1 MPYNPQIQ
9 DRSGEILA
17 QGMRAQSQGIAS
29 GIGSGI
35 QNFMKLEE
43 ERRKTTGAIQG
54 MLNDPYFQQQLAKDP
69 TMSAAA
75 AKIQSGKANLNDVQQ
90 FLGSLT
96 SMQFGRQQQMKDQQM
111 QMDRDR
117 LAMEQ
122 QNAVSTRAYQ
132 QGQLDAIRRKEEE
145 AKRISDAMAKT
156 FGSTIEETEE
166 ITPETKA
173 YLEEMGL
180 GADAAAPVIRRR
192 PPTSAEGM
200 RAYAATGAPITP
212 GVVESFGMLR
222 GEEMN
227 RARDA
232 TEREK
237 IERRAAD
244 AELRAQTA
252 EARMNISTDP
262 VIAQVE
268 KMLAQKLITEEQ
280 AQTKIM
286 DRIDFLNTRKVD
298 SMEKLAN
305 ALTGEGVGSNTGRS
319 TTRPGGTTGTTGTPA
334 VNRFLGQR

>member
-35 QNFMKLEE
+35 QNFMKMEE

-69 TMSAAA
+69 TMSATA

-200 RAYAATGAPITP
+200 RAYAATGAPITQ

-237 IERRAAD
+237 IQRQLDD
-244 AELRAQTA
+244 AQLRARTA
-252 EARMNISTDP
+252 EAKLGISQDDY
-262 VIAQVE
+262 IAQVE
-268 KMLAQKLITEEQ
+268 KMVDQGRMTQEEGDELIKARLQ
-280 AQTKIM
+280 
-286 DRIDFLNTRKVD
+286 FLNTAKVNSID
-298 SMEKLAN
+298 RLAD

>member
-1 MPYNPQIQ
+1 
-9 DRSGEILA
+9 
-17 QGMRAQSQGIAS
+17 MRAQSQGIAS

-180 GADAAAPVIRRR
+180 GVDAAAPAIRRR
-192 PPTSAEGM
+192 PLTSAEGM
-200 RAYAATGAPITP
+200 RAYAATGAPITA

-244 AELRAQTA
+244 AELRARAA
-252 EARMNISTDP
+252 EAKLGTSQDDY
-262 VIAQVE
+262 IAQVE
-268 KMLAQKLITEEQ
+268 KMVAQGRMTPEEGDELIKARLQ
-280 AQTKIM
+280 
-286 DRIDFLNTRKVD
+286 FLNTAKVNSID
-298 SMEKLAN
+298 RLAD